1 LRRLNLQYLAIY
13 ERKMDRKREGEEDD
27 APAIDP
33 NDGGSMRGEKMVRA
47 MKRRKRDLDE
57 AVPRPPAELIDEL
70 AIHIA
75 DGRNVLFITGAGLSV
90 SAGIPAFRS
99 GAGAV
104 WEENVV
110 QYGTRKSLRKDPVE
124 WHNAFWLPTFETR
137 RMRDAKPTKAHDAL
151 AELAQLSPAIKV
163 VTQNVDALHVGG
175 GVPDAQLVEAHGRA
189 GLFRC
194 CGIGDA
200 TEGRQRCEESV
211 ANKEWYGVDD
221 LLSKDRK
228 ALQAWWRDEGKPV
241 TRPFSC
247 PRCGAFLAPL
257 SLLFDENY
265 DSHFFFEA
273 DAWDGWLDD
282 ADAVVFAGTS
292 FSVQVTREAL
302 RRCRDRRVPIYN
314 FNVDEPE
321 KTVALANAARLRRA
335 TALQTCDE
343 SFPQL
348 EKAVRSKLRARGL
361 EKPPSLPP
369 PPPPGFL
376 LDDASESSS
385 EAPSST
391 DDRIIL
397 THYAVPDGFRAVKD
411 SELGR
416 PPALLGQSAVERGDL
431 YLIICCDDG
440 DWMMGRIAKHKP
452 NAKRFQYDV
461 AWSETSRVCQQG
473 LRLEDLFDP
482 DGDVALPG
490 SWRYL
495 RKVSERASPERSRY
509 LRSPSQRNLAVF
521 NKPVETIETPGGRIA
536 TVIEKR
542 GRGWLFVELDGDA
555 NDEGG
560 AFERK
565 CIRQRASPTND
576 ITRASSPNLQ
586 GEPDGSVV
594 TPPPKN

>member
-1 LRRLNLQYLAIY
+1 
-13 ERKMDRKREGEEDD
+13 
-27 APAIDP
+27 
-33 NDGGSMRGEKMVRA
+33 

-124 WHNAFWLPTFETR
+124 WHNAFWLPTFETK
-137 RMRDAKPTKAHDAL
+137 RMKDAKPTKAHDAL

-200 TEGRQRCEESV
+200 TEGRTRCDESV

-273 DAWDGWLDD
+273 RRGVEMTLNMRPRRL
-282 ADAVVFAGTS
+282 DAVDAAARESTRLARETRSCRDGVVYS
-292 FSVQVTREAL
+292 QVTSP
-302 RRCRDRRVPIYN
+302 RR
-314 FNVDEPE
+314 
-321 KTVALANAARLRRA
+321 KRL
-335 TALQTCDE
+335 
-343 SFPQL
+343 S
-348 EKAVRSKLRARGL
+348 
-361 EKPPSLPP
+361 
-369 PPPPGFL
+369 
-376 LDDASESSS
+376 
-385 EAPSST
+385 
-391 DDRIIL
+391 
-397 THYAVPDGFRAVKD
+397 D
-411 SELGR
+411 SPHR
-416 PPALLGQSAVERGDL
+416 
-431 YLIICCDDG
+431 
-440 DWMMGRIAKHKP
+440 
-452 NAKRFQYDV
+452 
-461 AWSETSRVCQQG
+461 
-473 LRLEDLFDP
+473 
-482 DGDVALPG
+482 
-490 SWRYL
+490 
-495 RKVSERASPERSRY
+495 
-509 LRSPSQRNLAVF
+509 
-521 NKPVETIETPGGRIA
+521 
-536 TVIEKR
+536 
-542 GRGWLFVELDGDA
+542 
-555 NDEGG
+555 
-560 AFERK
+560 
-565 CIRQRASPTND
+565 
-576 ITRASSPNLQ
+576 
-586 GEPDGSVV
+586 
-594 TPPPKN
+594 

>member
-1 LRRLNLQYLAIY
+1 
-13 ERKMDRKREGEEDD
+13 
-27 APAIDP
+27 
-33 NDGGSMRGEKMVRA
+33 

-124 WHNAFWLPTFETR
+124 WHNAFWLPTFETK

-200 TEGRQRCEESV
+200 TEGRTRCDESV

-265 DSHFFFEA
+265 DSHFFFEVHIGVLPSA
-273 DAWDGWLDD
+273 CRGDGF
-282 ADAVVFAGTS
+282 VV
-292 FSVQVTREAL
+292 
-302 RRCRDRRVPIYN
+302 
-314 FNVDEPE
+314 
-321 KTVALANAARLRRA
+321 AARESTRR
-335 TALQTCDE
+335 
-343 SFPQL
+343 
-348 EKAVRSKLRARGL
+348 EKAA
-361 EKPPSLPP
+361 
-369 PPPPGFL
+369 
-376 LDDASESSS
+376 
-385 EAPSST
+385 
-391 DDRIIL
+391 
-397 THYAVPDGFRAVKD
+397 
-411 SELGR
+411 
-416 PPALLGQSAVERGDL
+416 
-431 YLIICCDDG
+431 
-440 DWMMGRIAKHKP
+440 M
-452 NAKRFQYDV
+452 
-461 AWSETSRVCQQG
+461 
-473 LRLEDLFDP
+473 
-482 DGDVALPG
+482 
-490 SWRYL
+490 
-495 RKVSERASPERSRY
+495 
-509 LRSPSQRNLAVF
+509 
-521 NKPVETIETPGGRIA
+521 
-536 TVIEKR
+536 
-542 GRGWLFVELDGDA
+542 
-555 NDEGG
+555 
-560 AFERK
+560 
-565 CIRQRASPTND
+565 
-576 ITRASSPNLQ
+576 ASS
-586 GEPDGSVV
+586 
-594 TPPPKN
+594 